1 MYYDTANGTA
11 TAGLEYVAACGSVT
25 IAAGATTSESFP
37 VTILDD
43 GYEPNDDDFYTA
55 LDGAS
60 GASIAWGS
68 PASVCVSIQNTDAE
82 PCASV
87 SGPQSV
93 QEANTAW
100 FQIALSGTS
109 NVTTSIYFDT
119 VRWHGHRGLGVRRHV
134 RLGHDC
140 RGGHHVPVDPR
151 DHL

>member
-1 MYYDTANGTA
+1 M
-11 TAGLEYVAACGSVT
+11 
-25 IAAGATTSESFP
+25 
-37 VTILDD
+37 TILDD

-119 VRWHGHRGLGVRRHV
+119 VDGTATAGSEYVATCGWATIAAGATTSQSI
-134 RLGHDC
+134 
-140 RGGHHVPVDPR
+140 PVTICNDGYEPNDPDFCFDLEGASGPPSVGAAR
-151 DHL
+151 